1 MKLRVIV
8 LLMLMLPMWAL
19 AEPIADEDTAPA
31 QLRSVSSEAE
41 AAAFVIYPPEDG
53 LAGVERGFIRY
64 ITQDSA
70 SDSYF
75 RQGYW
80 LGGEPG
86 SALDLTLKEGR
97 YSRPYAF
104 HVGNMCTRA
113 SYSMALSYL
122 GIDITPGGMSAIIG
136 RRDLDPPY
144 DEVSEMM
151 GVERVSY
158 SSHVFNTMVENYL
171 TDPSYSPVYVYLRK
185 PNGQDHALLVI
196 GALPET
202 SRFIILDPSPMW
214 LRGEP
219 YRIYM
224 MAFNK
229 TRYEVVNC
237 TFRQEFIGSTI
248 LQLYQWRLP
257 EEQAAQ

>member
-1 MKLRVIV
+1 MRNRIAV
-8 LLMLMLPMWAL
+8 LLMILMLPLWAL
-19 AEPIADEDTAPA
+19 AEPETKEAPA

-41 AAAFVIYPPEDG
+41 AAAFILYPPEDG
-53 LAGVERGFIRY
+53 LAGVKQGFIRY
-64 ITQDSA
+64 ITQAGPSDSA
-70 SDSYF
+70 F
-75 RQGYW
+75 REDYW

-86 SALDLTLKEGR
+86 SALDLTQKEGR
-97 YSRPYAF
+97 FGRVYAF
-104 HVGNMCTRA
+104 HAGNMCTRA

-122 GIDITPGGMSAIIG
+122 GIDVTPGAMSAMTG
-136 RRDLDPPY
+136 QRDLDPPY
-144 DEVSEMM
+144 DEISEMV

-185 PNGQDHALLVI
+185 PTGQEHALLVI

-202 SRFIILDPSPMW
+202 SRFIVLDPSPVW
-214 LRGEP
+214 LHGEP

-229 TRYEVVNC
+229 TRYEVVNA
-237 TFRQEFIGSTI
+237 TFRKEFVGSTV
-248 LQLYQWRLP
+248 LALYQWRLP
-257 EEQAAQ
+257 ADETAQ